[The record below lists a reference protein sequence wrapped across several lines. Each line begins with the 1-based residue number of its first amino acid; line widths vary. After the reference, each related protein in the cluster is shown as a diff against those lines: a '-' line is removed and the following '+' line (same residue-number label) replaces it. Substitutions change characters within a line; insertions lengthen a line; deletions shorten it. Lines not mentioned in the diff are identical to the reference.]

1 MKFKEI
7 QNILLEDG
15 LLLQTQAVDKL
26 VELMA
31 KSAPITGR
39 CPGETS
45 SSASKD
51 SARMGTTIS
60 PTPEPGEQ
68 HWWSARTVLRT
79 RMLRSG

>member
-26 VELMA
+26 VEIAKKYDLM
-31 KSAPITGR
+31 TLVD
-39 CPGETS
+39 
-45 SSASKD
+45 ASKD

-60 PTPEPGEQ
+60 PMPEPGEQ